1 MANGQINVTLYKPKR
16 LVMKGGETEMNIRK
30 KINTYSIF
38 FSMLCWVGLS
48 GFTSVLPVNGHII
61 ILWMAIFALLMSVF
75 GLGGISNWK
84 SASSS
89 LISILLSGLLVFVE
103 LLLVV
108 FSKFLSLT

>member
-1 MANGQINVTLYKPKR
+1 
-16 LVMKGGETEMNIRK
+16 MNMRK

-38 FSMLCWVGLS
+38 FSMLSWGGFYLS

-75 GLGGISNWK
+75 GLGGINNWK

-89 LISILLSGLLVFVE
+89 LISILLSGLLVVVE
-103 LLLVV
+103 LLLFV